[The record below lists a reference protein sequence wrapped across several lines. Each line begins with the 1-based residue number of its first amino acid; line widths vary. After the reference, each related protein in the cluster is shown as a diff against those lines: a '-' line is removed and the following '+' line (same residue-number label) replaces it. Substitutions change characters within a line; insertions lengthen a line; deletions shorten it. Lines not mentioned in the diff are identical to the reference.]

1 MKAYK
6 SIRHYYWLLTG
17 FVRKHVALLAMS
29 FIGAFLLIIVSLNF
43 FPIINSFLFT
53 KQEIVGVIGSYTP
66 ATIPDSIGRQISNP
80 LIVVDQ
86 AGEIQP
92 LLANSWEVLNDGT
105 TYRFHLR
112 NDLLWSDGKK
122 FTSKDISYGFADV
135 EIKPIDDYTIEFK
148 LKKQLNIFPIY
159 LTQPVIKAPLVGIGA
174 LYRVE
179 SFKQNKEQLLSINLA
194 PNKPDLP
201 YKIYKFYKNES
212 DLVNAYKRGDITQ
225 FTTPNT
231 AIAEKF
237 TAWNNSKV
245 TRTVDY
251 NKIMAVFFNTQ
262 SGPLQ
267 DREVR
272 KAFAFATPSFPNKGE
287 RAKGPIQ
294 PTSWAYNDDVKE
306 YPFNEELAKE
316 LIKKNITA
324 SEGGTLKMATFYDY
338 IDVAEDIKH
347 SYESVG
353 AKVDLKVAQ
362 GVPDEYDFFVA
373 AWSPPTDPDQ
383 YFFWHSTQVGTNIT
397 KLDNKKVDKLL
408 EDGRKFLNVKQRQSI
423 YKDFQKTI
431 ADEIPAYFMYHPFEY
446 VVQRD

>member
-43 FPIINSFLFT
+43 FPFVNTILLSKHEII
-53 KQEIVGVIGSYTP
+53 GVIGTYTTS
-66 ATIPDSIGRQISNP
+66 TIPDSIGRQISNP

-86 AGEIQP
+86 SGEIQP

-122 FTSKDISYGFADV
+122 FTSQDISYGFADV

-159 LTQPVIKAPLVGIGA
+159 LTQPVIKSPLVGIGA

-179 SFKQNKEQLLSINLA
+179 SFKQNKEELISINLA

-212 DLVNAYKRGDITQ
+212 DLINAYKKGQISQ
-225 FTTPNT
+225 FTTPNST
-231 AIAEKF
+231 LAKKF
-237 TAWNNSKV
+237 NDWNNTKV

-251 NKIMAVFFNTQ
+251 NKIMAIFFNTQ

-267 DREVR
+267 EREVR
-272 KAFAFATPSFPNKGE
+272 KAFSFATPSFPDKGE

-294 PTSWAYNDDVKE
+294 PTSWAYYDDVKE

-316 LIKKNITA
+316 LIKKNVTA
-324 SEGGTLKMATFYDY
+324 SESGKLRMATFFDY
-338 IDVAEDIKH
+338 IDVAEEVKK
-347 SYESVG
+347 SYENIG
-353 AKVDLKVAQ
+353 TKIDLKVAQ
-362 GVPDEYDFFVA
+362 GVPEEYDFFVA

-383 YFFWHSTQVGTNIT
+383 YFFWHSTQIGTNIT

-423 YKDFQKTI
+423 YRDFQKTI

-446 VVQRD
+446 VVQRK